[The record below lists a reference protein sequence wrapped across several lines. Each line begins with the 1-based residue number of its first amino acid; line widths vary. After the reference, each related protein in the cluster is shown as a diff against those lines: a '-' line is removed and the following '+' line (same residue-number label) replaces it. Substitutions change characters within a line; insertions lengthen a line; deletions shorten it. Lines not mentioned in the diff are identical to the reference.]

1 MMYKKYLFY
10 FSIPTR
16 VFSLRVPEKA
26 SVIME
31 DHAYFHELRK
41 KSTENQNIV

>member
-1 MMYKKYLFY
+1 MMYKKYLFH

-16 VFSLRVPEKA
+16 AFSLRVPEKA